1 MRIEIFVVNPY
12 KDITHMTYEE
22 KNALEALETIKAKI
36 IHEFGGLNETNT
48 EKGYWEDNDSICL
61 DMTKRWIIY
70 AQETKQVCLLGSF
83 RGKDEPYIIET
94 DTFAIIEA
102 FAKQIKAITA
112 QKSQCFG
119 INETLYFV

>member
-36 IHEFGGLNETNT
+36 IREFGGLTESRE
-48 EKGYWEDNDSICL
+48 EKGYWSSNDKICV
-61 DMTKRWIIY
+61 DTVKRWIIY
-70 AQETKQVCLLGSF
+70 TESANAFE
-83 RGKDEPYIIET
+83 IIE
-94 DTFAIIEA
+94 D